1 MLEQGP
7 DAVAPWESVDSRE
20 ARLMQEAI
28 SALAYSLWRSRGCPE
43 GTPDEDWFNAEEIL
57 SINGEVGDSV
67 CQEGSDAFLTQVTL
81 QQSEVSL
88 AEINHNQ
95 AVESVREI
103 SIDVERHKLAPQL

>member
-1 MLEQGP
+1 MLEQVP
-7 DAVAPWESVDSRE
+7 ASAAVRESVDSGE
-20 ARLMQEAI
+20 ARIVQEAI
-28 SALAYSLWRSRGCPE
+28 SALAFSLWQSRGCPE
-43 GTPDEDWFNAEEIL
+43 GTSDQDWFNAEEIL
-57 SINGEVGDSV
+57 RINAKVGDSLR
-67 CQEGSDAFLTQVTL
+67 QEGSDAFFTQVTR